1 MRIVSPLILSIL
13 TLNNKNVLAMALWP
27 FVVYKDKKT
36 SENTVI
42 QNHEKIHH
50 RQQIELLILPF
61 YIWYFIEYWVG
72 MFKCKFK
79 HEIAYRN
86 ISFEME
92 AYDQERNKDYLKHR
106 PYFSNWKY
114 FKLKIKKNAERK

>member
-27 FVVYKDKKT
+27 FILFKDKKT
-36 SENTVI
+36 SQDPVI
-42 QNHEKIHH
+42 VNHERIHH

-61 YIWYFIEYWVG
+61 YIWYFLEYWIG

-86 ISFEME
+86 ISFEAE
-92 AYDQERNKDYLKHR
+92 AYSHEKDLSYLSHR

-114 FKLKIKKNAERK
+114 FKIKLKKHA

>member
-1 MRIVSPLILSIL
+1 MRIVSSFLLSIL
-13 TLNNKNVLAMALWP
+13 TFNNKIVLAMALWP
-27 FVVYKDKKT
+27 VVIYRNKKT

-72 MFKCKFK
+72 MFGCKFK

-92 AYDQERNKDYLKHR
+92 AYEQERNMGYLKNR

-114 FKLKIKKNAERK
+114 FKLKIKKHA

>member
-1 MRIVSPLILSIL
+1 MRIVSSFLLSIF
-13 TLNNKNVLAMALWP
+13 TFNNKNVLAMALWP
-27 FVVYKDKKT
+27 VVIYRNKKT
-36 SENTVI
+36 SENIVI

-61 YIWYFIEYWVG
+61 YIWYFIEYWIG
-72 MFKCKFK
+72 MFNCKFK

-92 AYDQERNKDYLKHR
+92 AYDQERNMDYLKKR

-114 FKLKIKKNAERK
+114 FKIKINKHA

>member
-27 FVVYKDKKT
+27 FVIYKDKKT
-36 SENTVI
+36 RENTVI

-92 AYDQERNKDYLKHR
+92 AYDQERNKDYLKYR
-106 PYFSNWKY
+106 PYFSYWKY
-114 FKLKIKKNAERK
+114 FKIKIKKNAKRT

>member
-1 MRIVSPLILSIL
+1 MRIVSQLLLSLL
-13 TLNNKNVLAMALWP
+13 TFNNKNVLAMALWP
-27 FVVYKDKKT
+27 FVIYKDKKT
-36 SENTVI
+36 SENSVI

-50 RQQIELLILPF
+50 RQQIELLIIPF

-72 MFKCKFK
+72 MFKFKFK

-92 AYDQERNKDYLKHR
+92 AYDQERNMNYLKSR

-114 FKLKIKKNAERK
+114 FKLKIKKHAKRK

>member
-1 MRIVSPLILSIL
+1 MRIVSQLLLSIL

-27 FVVYKDKKT
+27 FVIYKDKKT
-36 SENTVI
+36 SENAVI
-42 QNHEKIHH
+42 RNHEKIHH
-50 RQQIELLILPF
+50 GQQIELLILPF

-92 AYDQERNKDYLKHR
+92 AYDQERNMDYLKHR
-106 PYFSNWKY
+106 PYFSSWKY
-114 FKLKIKKNAERK
+114 FKIKIKKNAKRT

>member
-1 MRIVSPLILSIL
+1 MRIVSQLLLSIL

-27 FVVYKDKKT
+27 FVIYKDKKT
-36 SENTVI
+36 SENEVI
-42 QNHEKIHH
+42 RNHEKIHH

-92 AYDQERNKDYLKHR
+92 AYDQERNMDYLKHR
-106 PYFSNWKY
+106 PYFSSWKY
-114 FKLKIKKNAERK
+114 FKIKIKKNAKRT

>member
-1 MRIVSPLILSIL
+1 MRIVSQLLLSIL

-27 FVVYKDKKT
+27 FVIYKDKKT
-36 SENTVI
+36 SENAVI
-42 QNHEKIHH
+42 RNHEKIHH

-72 MFKCKFK
+72 MFKCNFK

-92 AYDQERNKDYLKHR
+92 AYDQERNMDYLKHR
-106 PYFSNWKY
+106 PYFSSWKY
-114 FKLKIKKNAERK
+114 FKIKIKKNAKRT